1 MMAKGKKLYL
11 GLVVLFMY
19 APIAVLIAQS
29 FNASR
34 YRIGISPYLRTRTS

>member
-19 APIAVLIAQS
+19 APIALLIIQS
-29 FNASR
+29 FNKSKSR
-34 YRIGISPYLRTRTS
+34 GWAR